1 MNWKIIF
8 KSLGHKDMR
17 KRILAVLGILL
28 VFRIMAHIPV
38 PLADPQTLKQVLN
51 NLFTST
57 NTPQLLSFI
66 NILSGGA
73 LANFSIMIAGLGP
86 YINASIIMQL
96 LTKAVPRLEKMHKDE
111 GEFGR
116 KKINQYTR
124 ILTFPLAIIQSVG
137 TIYLIRQEA
146 QSIGGIGDITANTS
160 LMQWVLMIAALTGGS
175 MVLMWLGELITERS
189 VGNGISLLITVGI
202 VGRLPSLIKEV
213 WSMTHWTDAANVA
226 GDKLTIFHRHY
237 SKHGL
242 IIFGIMTA
250 AVVFITWAV
259 VKLNEASRRLTV
271 NYAKRVQGNR
281 TYGGVTTTLPVK
293 LITAGVIPIIFA
305 VAFLSVPSFAGQLM
319 THGQG
324 AAMINPHTKW
334 QHLGVTLSTLFANP
348 SAATFSVGGWKPWV
362 YPIVYFLLVFI
373 FTYFYTSVT
382 FNSKEISENLQKQ
395 GGFIADIR
403 SGKQTEKYL
412 SRIVNRLT
420 LFGAIALGILAV
432 LPIIAQVKLNQNI
445 AIGGTSI
452 LILVSVSLE
461 TLRQVESRALMITYD
476 QYEAPDYFYE
486 SDNMAGATKVL
497 RFRDKIPGRRP
508 ADLTAAPSSRV
519 GLFERVRGSKKK

>member
-1 MNWKIIF
+1 MNWGIIL
-8 KSLGHKDMR
+8 KSLGQREMQ
-17 KRILAVLGILL
+17 KRIGAVLGMLL
-28 VFRIMAHIPV
+28 VFRILAHVPV
-38 PLADPQTLKQVLN
+38 PLGDPHTLKQVLN
-51 NLFTST
+51 NLFNQS
-57 NTPQLLSFI
+57 NSSQLLGFL
-66 NILSGGA
+66 NVLSGGA
-73 LANFSIMIAGLGP
+73 LANFSIMLVGLGP

-96 LTKAVPRLEKMHKDE
+96 LTKAIPKLEAMNKE

-124 ILTFPLAIIQSVG
+124 MLTFPLAIIQSIG
-137 TIYLIRQEA
+137 YIYLIRQEA
-146 QSIGGIGDITANTS
+146 SSVGGLGDITAHTS
-160 LMQWVLMIAALTGGS
+160 FTQWIVMIAALTGGS
-175 MVLMWLGELITERS
+175 MILMWLGELITERS
-189 VGNGISLLITVGI
+189 IGNGISLLITVGI
-202 VGRLPSLIKEV
+202 VSRLPSLITELWGSVYWK
-213 WSMTHWTDAANVA
+213 SSTMAKTD
-226 GDKLTIFHRHY
+226 KFYFLHRDW
-237 SKHGL
+237 SKHGF
-242 IIFGIMTA
+242 IIFGIMA
-250 AVVFITWAV
+250 LAVVFITWAV

-305 VAFLSVPSFAGQLM
+305 VAFLSVPNFLGQLL

-324 AAMINPHTKW
+324 VNFVPHSHW
-334 QHLGVTLSTLFANP
+334 GHIGVQLSQLFQNP
-348 SAATFSVGGWKPWV
+348 SAATFAAGGWKPWI
-362 YPIVYFLLVFI
+362 YPVTYFLLVFI

-382 FNSKEISENLQKQ
+382 FNAKEISENLQKQ
-395 GGFIADIR
+395 GGFIADVR

-412 SRIVNRLT
+412 SSIVNRLT
-420 LFGAIALGILAV
+420 LFGGLALGFLAV

-486 SDNMAGATKVL
+486 EDATPGTGSRRL
-497 RFRDKIPGRRP
+497 RFLPRR
-508 ADLTAAPSSRV
+508 
-519 GLFERVRGSKKK
+519 SK